1 MDKKEA
7 LKVLTDDD
15 QYILDSIYPLQF
27 NEKWTEAYKVAVNN
41 LRKEVEKNEN

>member
-15 QYILDSIYPLQF
+15 QYVIDSIYPLQF
-27 NEKWTEAYKVAVNN
+27 NKKWKEAYDIAVNN
-41 LRKEVEKNEN
+41 LRKEVDEECI